1 MTLNVYKIKL
11 GCPYNTYGELNEEY
25 FVGVELSCCTP
36 TQIFESYFPR
46 MEIFVR
52 PDVVFFQFEAIV
64 CMRIHLIRLPKHPFI
79 VAKTL

>member
-46 MEIFVR
+46 MEIFIR

-64 CMRIHLIRLPKHPFI
+64 CMRINLIRLPKHPFI